1 MFLVL
6 GGIQFLANAVQV
18 SFTLTLKALIVKL
31 YIDYKFK
38 LFLKLFHKYMF
49 IHELSLTVIARNT
62 FRACYIA
69 NLVDW
74 VPQVSLL
81 LNIKMTMSVSCF

>member
-1 MFLVL
+1 
-6 GGIQFLANAVQV
+6 
-18 SFTLTLKALIVKL
+18 
-31 YIDYKFK
+31 
-38 LFLKLFHKYMF
+38 MF

-81 LNIKMTMSVSCF
+81 LNIKMTMSVSFF